1 MSDNRKVC
9 KGCNTIVAKPIV
21 CIKCGIASHPACIPR
36 TGHPY
41 LNGKFLDCTACPA
54 DAGLS
59 GSAINK
65 IRELIRSEFAIFRRE
80 IVESLKAD
88 IGIIREDMQKLA
100 ERIDG
105 LENVERRASDGVS
118 LAEEDLFAEIAE
130 RESRASNIIMF
141 SLDEPEHSDSNDV
154 SDKDLVND
162 VLHTILPSLEP
173 SYKVRRLG
181 VKKHGQPRPLCV
193 SFSSKQ
199 EAILVLRNKGKYTG
213 PAKIYQDQTP
223 KQRKESA
230 SGDCVRGGGVL
241 IAVRDIYPS
250 RALNICES
258 AVEHLYIDVQIGH
271 KHIVFGAVYIPPGSD
286 TMTYESHCSVV
297 EDICSKSRNIDL
309 VIAGDYNLPHLVVG
323 SDVRG
328 VLTYEIKGRC
338 NMLRQANTLVTHF
351 NELQLYQHN
360 FVSNVTGNTLD
371 LVFSTVQMAPVCLAV
386 ESLLSCDKYHP
397 ALDFT
402 LPCSKVELG
411 CGPRVVKRNFSRANY
426 VAINDYLG
434 GIHWDVEL
442 EGLSV
447 ESAVGLLYSH
457 LDYAASSYVP
467 VCTIRPST
475 YPRWFTRELIALVKS
490 KRRAHYTFK
499 RTNLFSDYL
508 VFSNARSQCK
518 ALSGVVWRDYVGRT
532 ENSIPNNINNF
543 WNFINTITNKGSS
556 PPYVYRDGVHTSD
569 EIATANHFAD
579 FFESVYNNNSIT
591 CGASNGSIL
600 IDMTGHDVG
609 RLQAV
614 RFNNALSRDVVVT
627 SGVLQRS
634 HLGPLLF
641 NIFINDIKHVFENS
655 NFLLYADDLKPENGW
670 L

>member
-1 MSDNRKVC
+1 MS
-9 KGCNTIVAKPIV
+9 
-21 CIKCGIASHPACIPR
+21 
-36 TGHPY
+36 Y
-41 LNGKFLDCTACPA
+41 
-54 DAGLS
+54 
-59 GSAINK
+59 
-65 IRELIRSEFAIFRRE
+65 
-80 IVESLKAD
+80 
-88 IGIIREDMQKLA
+88 
-100 ERIDG
+100 
-105 LENVERRASDGVS
+105 
-118 LAEEDLFAEIAE
+118 
-130 RESRASNIIMF
+130 
-141 SLDEPEHSDSNDV
+141 DV
-154 SDKDLVND
+154 
-162 VLHTILPSLEP
+162 I
-173 SYKVRRLG
+173 
-181 VKKHGQPRPLCV
+181 
-193 SFSSKQ
+193 
-199 EAILVLRNKGKYTG
+199 ILVETWLNKSINNAELGLDRYNVFRC
-213 PAKIYQDQTP
+213 D
-223 KQRKESA
+223 RESA
-230 SGDCVRGGGVL
+230 SSDCVRGGGVL
-241 IAVRDIYPS
+241 IAVREIYPS

-360 FVSNVTGNTLD
+360 FVSSVTGNTLD

-402 LPCSKVELG
+402 LPCLKVELG
-411 CGPRVVKRNFSRANY
+411 CGPRVVRRNFSRANY

-467 VCTIRPST
+467 VCTIRPSA
-475 YPRWFTRELIALVKS
+475 YPRWFTRESIALVKS

-609 RLQAV
+609 VKTNSEVISIDISIGEVFTQINRMKSSSSPGSDGIPSI
-614 RFNNALSRDVVVT
+614 FIKSCCYILSRI
-627 SGVLQRS
+627 L
-634 HLGPLLF
+634 
-641 NIFINDIKHVFENS
+641 
-655 NFLLYADDLKPENGW
+655 
-670 L
+670 